1 MSLLAKTGERLEV
14 YRQEIR
20 RSKLLADTV
29 AAVKLANTFTHIRCL
44 ALGPPCDSKPAL
56 YQLGYILELADS
68 LDITESRISFY
79 DPIFSQ
85 NDRELLNLWVVED
98 GYDVQDIKS
107 TLFFLPHAGLDLTE
121 TILNEYLPRWM
132 LANNLITHTERISLV
147 KLHDNY
153 ESISTLVKIIEKQK
167 VQPPVDG
174 FITPKK
180 KRNQKYVFKQPEI
193 VYDFEKVY
201 FGDFKMTVL
210 GSDVGDNAFTD
221 LSFQHIIPKEE
232 VKGENGGKSG
242 EEEEEVKGESGRLN
256 KKKVDVLPQ
265 DSASREHIQEDDLSS
280 KLKTLQINLKT
291 V

>member
-1 MSLLAKTGERLEV
+1 MISQSYCDRMSLLVRARERLEV
-14 YRQEIR
+14 YRQELR

-56 YQLGYILELADS
+56 YQLGYILELAED
-68 LDITESRISFY
+68 LEIVESHISFY

-85 NDRELLNLWVVED
+85 NDREVLSLWVVED
-98 GYDVQDIKS
+98 SYDVQDINS

-132 LANNLITHTERISLV
+132 LANNLTTHTERMSLV

-153 ESISTLVKIIEKQK
+153 ESISTLVKIMEKQK
-167 VQPPVDG
+167 IQPPVDG
-174 FITPKK
+174 FVSAKK
-180 KRNQKYVFKQPEI
+180 KRNQKYVFKQPDI

-201 FGDFKMTVL
+201 FCDFKMAVL
-210 GSDVGDNAFTD
+210 ASDVGDNAFTD
-221 LSFQHIIPKEE
+221 LSFQHIIPKEQAH
-232 VKGENGGKSG
+232 K
-242 EEEEEVKGESGRLN
+242 EEVKCENIGNSGEKEVN
-256 KKKVDVLPQ
+256 IVLFQ
-265 DSASREHIQEDDLSS
+265 DTASKEHIIKDDLSS
-280 KLKTLQINLKT
+280 KLKSLQINT